1 MVATRQ
7 GLPEDRI
14 NVKYQGKTLNKTNS
28 VGYLGVCAETVL
40 KVEVGVRVSVTAAS
54 GFLDAC
60 VTVLACPTNPLPL
73 FLLIGYR
80 NINRKKTKTLDG

>member
-40 KVEVGVRVSVTAAS
+40 KVEVCACVSVTAAFGLS
-54 GFLDAC
+54 YAC
-60 VTVLACPTNPLPL
+60 VTAL
-73 FLLIGYR
+73 
-80 NINRKKTKTLDG
+80 